1 MHTILA
7 IFAALA
13 GSTFG
18 NGVRAGVD
26 VASKRMQGGSADDSM
41 MINGSLL
48 ASVVAGTTVGA
59 VGGGASLA
67 FWIGAVLG
75 AAGADRLDWV
85 VLRRFGLDRDKL
97 IAQARERAMGAAK
110 QARRRTG
117 AASEVEATAEA

>member
-18 NGVRAGVD
+18 NAIRAGVD
-26 VASKRMQGGSADDSM
+26 AASQRLSGGAPPDESIM
-41 MINGSLL
+41 VNGSLL
-48 ASVVAGTTVGA
+48 ASVVAGTTVST
-59 VGGGASLA
+59 VGGGAGLA

-85 VLRRFGLDRDKL
+85 VFKRFGLDRDKL
-97 IAQARERAMGAAK
+97 IAQAREAARGAAGET
-110 QARRRTG
+110 RRRAG
-117 AASEVEATAEA
+117 AKAKAEA

>member
-26 VASKRMQGGSADDSM
+26 VASRRMQGGSADDSM

-59 VGGGASLA
+59 VGGGARLA

-85 VLRRFGLDRDKL
+85 VLKRFGLDRDKL
-97 IAQARERAMGAAK
+97 IAQAREAARGAGGGT
-110 QARRRTG
+110 RRR
-117 AASEVEATAEA
+117 AAPKAEAEV

>member
-18 NGVRAGVD
+18 NAIRAGVD
-26 VASKRMQGGSADDSM
+26 TASQRLQGGTTKDDPIM
-41 MINGSLL
+41 VNGSLL
-48 ASVVAGTTVGA
+48 ASVVTGTTVST
-59 VGGGASLA
+59 VGGGAGLA

-85 VLRRFGLDRDKL
+85 VFKRFGLDRDKL
-97 IAQARERAMGAAK
+97 IAQARDAARGAAD
-110 QARRRTG
+110 QTRRR
-117 AASEVEATAEA
+117 ASPKAKAEA